1 MSNVAHAIEI
11 TPEVAETYKDFKQ
24 KRKYKWLMFK
34 LNQETF
40 RLEITNTGAPSSGVA
55 EFVKAFP
62 DTDARYGMYDLPIQ
76 NKYGGSGSKL
86 ILFIWCPATAG
97 RNNMFYASS
106 RRSLDSFFQGSE
118 DRQVT
123 NRKGIEEVLNPPK
136 KGNTDDDDEFDPD
149 A

>member
-1 MSNVAHAIEI
+1 MANTAHKIEI
-11 TPEVAETYKDFKQ
+11 APEVVEIYKNFKQ
-24 KRKYKWLMFK
+24 KRQYKWLIFK

-40 RLEITNTGAPSSGVA
+40 QMEITNQGAPNTGVA

-62 DTDARYGMYDLPIQ
+62 DTDARYGIYDLPIQ

-86 ILFIWCPATAG
+86 ILFIWCPSTAG

-106 RRSLDSFFQGSE
+106 RRSLDVFFQGTE
-118 DRQVT
+118 DKQVT
-123 NRKGIEEVLNPPK
+123 TRKAIEEILNPSK
-136 KGNTDDDDEFDPD
+136 KGNDDDDEFGPD